1 MLSHAR
7 TLVFAEACRIDCEY
21 EVTPE
26 SSEVCGMRSQNIG
39 ENLRSPS
46 RTCCGTLLPSMTF
59 QGYLLSLATSVWSD
73 CFPLF
78 IAIQMKWNTTIARH
92 PWR

>member
-7 TLVFAEACRIDCEY
+7 TLVFAEACGTDCEY
-21 EVTPE
+21 EVTSE
-26 SSEVCGMRSQNIG
+26 SSEVCGMRSQNID

-46 RTCCGTLLPSMTF
+46 CTCCGTLLPSMTF
-59 QGYLLSLATSVWSD
+59 QGYLLSLATSVWSN

-78 IAIQMKWNTTIARH
+78 IAIHRKWNTTIGSH
-92 PWR
+92 P